1 MGDGDNPLRSVA
13 ELGEADDEGD
23 DDGQEDEAGAD
34 HVDGEGLGEVV
45 LGEGGPVE
53 ARVEEVGHPLG
64 VADTVGGKNRNRG
77 RAGNEGLLGFEGFCA
92 MNRNSKGKMII

>member
-1 MGDGDNPLRSVA
+1 MGDCDDPLGSVA

-23 DDGQEDEAGAD
+23 DDGQEDEAGPD

-64 VADTVGGKNRNRG
+64 VADTVGGRTEMGDVRVMRVFK
-77 RAGNEGLLGFEGFCA
+77 GLRDFV
-92 MNRNSKGKMII
+92 R